1 MESTSLRVY
10 GGITGDD
17 RQAERRAQFVEAG
30 LALLGAED
38 GEPNL
43 TVRGACKQAGLAA
56 RYFYES
62 FEDRDAL
69 AVAVFDHVVSEIA
82 ATTLAAVKAAEP
94 DPRAKSAAGLRA
106 IVRLIAGDP
115 RRGRLLFSPAIS
127 TPVLLNRRAESTR
140 MFAHLLSTQARDFY
154 GIADSSHLDLAT
166 EFLVGGLGQ
175 TLASWLDGTLP
186 ISEDDIVARCTEI
199 FLHLAELR

>member
-1 MESTSLRVY
+1 MGAMESTSLRVY

-115 RRGRLLFSPAIS
+115 RRGRLLFSPRS
-127 TPVLLNRRAESTR
+127 P
-140 MFAHLLSTQARDFY
+140 H
-154 GIADSSHLDLAT
+154 
-166 EFLVGGLGQ
+166 
-175 TLASWLDGTLP
+175 
-186 ISEDDIVARCTEI
+186 RCC
-199 FLHLAELR
+199 

>member
-30 LALLGAED
+30 LALLGVEG

-43 TVRGACKQAGLAA
+43 TVRGACKRAGLAA

-69 AVAVFDHVVSEIA
+69 AVAVFDHVVTEIA
-82 ATTLAAVKAAEP
+82 ETTLAAVEAAEP
-94 DPRAKSAAGLRA
+94 DPRVKSAAGLRA
-106 IVRLIAGDP
+106 IVRLIAEDP

-127 TPVLLNRRAESTR
+127 TPVLLNRRAESNR
-140 MFAHLLSTQARDFY
+140 MFAHLLSAQARDFY
-154 GIADSSHLDLAT
+154 GIAESSHLELVT
-166 EFLVGGLGQ
+166 EFLIGGLGR
-175 TLASWLDGTLP
+175 TLASWLDGSLS
-186 ISEDDIVARCTEI
+186 ISEDEIVARCAEI
-199 FLHLAELR
+199 FLRLAELR